1 MHYDNNSS
9 EINRKNQSLPSMR
22 NSLIFLLTLILI
34 SCSPGD
40 NFCGDF
46 NLNEVK
52 DLIKL
57 PSELKEIS
65 GITFLSKNKI
75 ACVQDEKGTVYVYDI
90 HKDKLKESIDFGGN
104 KDYEAIANVND
115 TIYVLRSN
123 GDIYEIDDLESAGV
137 TSINHHTFLSKV
149 NNSEGMCYDSKHNRL
164 LVACK
169 GRPEKGSAKK
179 YMKAVYSFDLMT
191 KTMNKQPVLIMDPE
205 QIVQMADQSTP
216 KTHSLFG
223 EEKRADQFD
232 PAEIA
237 IEPLTGNYFVLSSVG
252 KRLAVFSP
260 TGVLLCA
267 VNLNQDIYKQPEG
280 LAFSSTGDLVIS
292 DEGKNG
298 KGNLVVVGRK

>member
-9 EINRKNQSLPSMR
+9 KINRKSQSLPSMR

-123 GDIYEIDDLESAGV
+123 GDIYEINDLESAGV

-205 QIVQMADQSTP
+205 QIVQMADQ
-216 KTHSLFG
+216 
-223 EEKRADQFD
+223 FD